1 MIIVLDNCGLE
12 LYLLRPHTY
21 STLHQVIIVLDNC
34 GLELVSDLLLVDGML
49 RCAAPPLRVRVR
61 VRG

>member
-34 GLELVSDLLLVDGML
+34 GLGLYLLYLL
-49 RCAAPPLRVRVR
+49 HLLYSTR
-61 VRG
+61 